1 MNSNKIPDITIIEN
15 SKKKK
20 RNKNNLNEEKCNL
33 FTIIDNIIAYE
44 FPNNN
49 NNNNNIN
56 NNNIINKESNIDY
69 IKNNLIDFIEKYINL
84 NRHFKNLNIINS
96 NKNHL
101 INSIIDDL
109 LKDIVFRCE
118 INNISV
124 SEFKE
129 IEIVKKNKEKIESI
143 DLIN

>member
-15 SKKKK
+15 AKKKK
-20 RNKNNLNEEKCNL
+20 RNKINLNEEKSNL

-49 NNNNNIN
+49 NIN
-56 NNNIINKESNIDY
+56 NNLNKEANINY

-84 NRHFKNLNIINS
+84 NRHFKNLNNINS
-96 NKNHL
+96 TKNYL

-118 INNISV
+118 INNITV
-124 SEFKE
+124 SQFKE
-129 IEIVKKNKEKIESI
+129 IEIVKKNKEKIDSI
-143 DLIN
+143 NLIL